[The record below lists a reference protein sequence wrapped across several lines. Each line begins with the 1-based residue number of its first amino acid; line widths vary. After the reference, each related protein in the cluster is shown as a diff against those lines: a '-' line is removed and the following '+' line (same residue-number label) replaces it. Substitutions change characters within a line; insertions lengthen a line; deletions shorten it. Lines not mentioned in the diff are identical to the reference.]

1 MEQGEKLL
9 KRLEKMQKDEGKPI
23 LVSIQIFVGEDG
35 EPSFWFVS
43 EYKRA
48 EGR

>member
-1 MEQGEKLL
+1 MKQGDKLL
-9 KRLEKMQKDEGKPI
+9 KRLEKMQQDDGKPI

-35 EPSFWFVS
+35 EPAYWFVH

-48 EGR
+48 EG